1 MTQDETHM
9 LIAISIVNLNF
20 FTLVLPP
27 RSLVLLKSGCTYTLF
42 VN

>member
-20 FTLVLPP
+20 FI
-27 RSLVLLKSGCTYTLF
+27 LVLLLVCWF
-42 VN
+42 C